1 MGGRA
6 ILKYNFKRH
15 TEKINMVT
23 KGKGEE
29 REISSLGLT
38 DTYYCI

>member
-6 ILKYNFKRH
+6 ILKYNFKRL

-29 REISSLGLT
+29 R
-38 DTYYCI
+38 